1 MVNNPLG
8 SWNAFM
14 STNNGIDYDPDLVS
28 GSGIGRPSGA
38 LRGYTFKHQDLI
50 NSIISMISLDVA
62 MVDFKHLKINEE
74 DGNQTSVD
82 SGLINCLTTS
92 ANIDQTGRAFIYD
105 VAWSL
110 LEEGVCCNCPRRH
123 NVKTQR

>member
-14 STNNGIDYDPDLVS
+14 STRNGLDFDQSLVS
-28 GSGIGRPSGA
+28 GSGWGQNTSG
-38 LRGYTFKHQDLI
+38 LRLYKFRQQDLI

-74 DGNQTSVD
+74 DGNQTPVE
-82 SGLINCLTTS
+82 SGLINCLTNS

-105 VAWSL
+105 VA
-110 LEEGVCCNCPRRH
+110 
-123 NVKTQR
+123 